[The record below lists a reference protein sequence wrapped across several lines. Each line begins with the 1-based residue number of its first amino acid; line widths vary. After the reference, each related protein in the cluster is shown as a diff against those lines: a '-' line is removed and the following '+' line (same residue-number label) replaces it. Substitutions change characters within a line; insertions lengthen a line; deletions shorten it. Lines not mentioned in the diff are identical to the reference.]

1 MSLALPKCP
10 LSGVKRTW
18 LFALRMSAFDPKRT
32 HALQLKSEHHSITF
46 VGASNQR
53 RRHMEAERLGS
64 LGPSRAATNEVVAA
78 TLCLHHAHR
87 RHINALRT
95 GGDAARTGGVIR
107 TGGDG
112 ARTGG
117 G

>member
-1 MSLALPKCP
+1 MHSACFCPKADSC
-10 LSGVKRTW
+10 TT
-18 LFALRMSAFDPKRT
+18 A
-32 HALQLKSEHHSITF
+32 KSEHHSITF
-46 VGASNQR
+46 VGAGNQR

-64 LGPSRAATNEVVAA
+64 LGPSASAATNEVVAE
-78 TLCLHHAHR
+78 TLCLHHAQR

-95 GGDAARTGGVIR
+95 GGDAARTGGVMR